1 MNITLSEHDISRM
14 PAELREELI
23 QFIFKK
29 GHNSKNFYDIPVEGL
44 DIEYVDLDPL
54 LNDDFFPKDELT
66 DIFKKSKKS
75 KKVIEISEGQAKKLI
90 SNLSNKS
97 ISTLEKFT
105 TGVPVSLDNLV
116 GEGKPYKNFVE
127 LKQSF
132 VGPVNRRL
140 RTVTRDRTSVLF
152 LKVHEDNGSG
162 HITVKNATA
171 IALESVL

>member
-29 GHNSKNFYDIPVEGL
+29 GHNSKNIYDIPAEGL
-44 DIEYVDLDPL
+44 DIEYADLDPL
-54 LNDDFFPKDELT
+54 LNDDFFPQEEST
-66 DIFKKSKKS
+66 DTFKKSKKS
-75 KKVIEISEGQAKKLI
+75 KKVIGISEGQAKKLI

-127 LKQSF
+127 LKRSF

-140 RTVTRDRTSVLF
+140 RTVTGDRTSVLF

-171 IALESVL
+171 VALESVL